1 VDSTLRA
8 LEEFRGG
15 LERFFVAERSR
26 TLYIRVPKAACTT
39 MLWGLLELEGH
50 DPAMMNRSRNPGLST
65 PDVVVHDMAL
75 YPVPTLA
82 NVEPSLREDALTSVD
97 WLRVAI
103 VRNPFA
109 RLYSA
114 WESKLLMRAPGAKR
128 FDGAPALIEN
138 ERGVDVGASFRFF
151 VRVMAQEPE
160 RWMAERHFGLQ
171 ADLVPR
177 AVLDNIEIVPTAG
190 ISELFGRLSERAGV
204 TVTPRRS
211 NQGLG
216 IDGTTLLDAET
227 AETIVRLYAPDFEL
241 TGADPHAFSGDEPVF
256 LDHVALNLLRLATA
270 RSERAFQLSRTLQ
283 QLSAPPRRRVLRR
296 VARRLAR
303 R

>member
-1 VDSTLRA
+1 VDGTLQA
-8 LEEFRGG
+8 LEQSIGG

-50 DPAMMNRSRNPGLST
+50 DPSMMSRSRLPRLST

-82 NVEPSLREDALTSVD
+82 NVEPSLREEALTSVD

-114 WESKLLMRAPGAKR
+114 WESKLLIKPPGVNR
-128 FDGAPALIEN
+128 FDGAPALIES
-138 ERGVDVGASFRFF
+138 EQGVDVGASFRTF
-151 VRVMAQEPE
+151 VRMMSEE
-160 RWMAERHFGLQ
+160 SKRWMAERHFGLQ
-171 ADLVPR
+171 AELVPT
-177 AVLDNIEIVPTAG
+177 AVLGDIELVPTAG

-216 IDGTTLLDAET
+216 IDGTTLLDPET

-241 TGADPHAFSGDEPVF
+241 TGADPGAYSLGKPVF
-256 LDHVALNLLRLATA
+256 LDSMALCLLRLATA
-270 RSERAFQLSRTLQ
+270 RSERTIQLGRTLQ
-283 QLSAPPRRRVLRR
+283 RAQAPRKRTVLRR